1 MGPHHGGLCTTRRFA
16 IKDSFIQIKINN
28 RRNIPPGSKPGQKE
42 YSMQRDYLTRGI
54 LLLTAGL
61 TAAALTCASANAQ
74 THAEVIYL
82 FDTINATNVVSDS
95 TTNAQDGVVLNGATL
110 STDVP
115 PIIGAGYAGNMSME
129 FLGDGGVVDP
139 HVRIVDTSAGDNADD
154 LDLAL
159 TDLTI
164 EAWIK
169 PTADRGMTL
178 FQDAGVRNFNNKS
191 IGLRYVQSGQI
202 RFTLQ
207 IETGDQ
213 PVNIFTPPDSVPIN
227 DWTHVA
233 ARLDRGK
240 TNATVH
246 INGVLTSIVGASGVA
261 GLELHDNAPA
271 ENMVQ
276 VVGAE
281 FFGASI
287 NTVEGWVGLVD
298 EFRLSST
305 ALSDEHIRAAA
316 TTTMSTTLAGESAA
330 QSTGDTVTLTFETES
345 GDDYTL
351 QTTSA
356 PASNVWNDEP
366 VTVHGTGDL
375 VTFKTVGSAA
385 TTLYRLQKTL

>member
-1 MGPHHGGLCTTRRFA
+1 MCG
-16 IKDSFIQIKINN
+16 
-28 RRNIPPGSKPGQKE
+28 
-42 YSMQRDYLTRGI
+42 
-54 LLLTAGL
+54 
-61 TAAALTCASANAQ
+61 SANAQ

-82 FDTINATNVVSDS
+82 FDTINATNEVSDG

-110 STDVP
+110 SADVP